1 MTEQLRT
8 LLHDKAD
15 GMDFAVP
22 DLDRLTADGDRR
34 IRRRRS
40 AVAGGVLSVALL
52 VGAVAVLGD
61 RGGDDGSATVAHP
74 APAARPVT
82 WAKGSVI
89 HAGDRT
95 IDVGHEVH
103 AFVETSVGYVVA
115 DAAGKM
121 WSVVDGHATEVG
133 TANAKHPR
141 LVADPSGTRTAW
153 VGTGLDA
160 PGRVEPSGL
169 QVLDQSGGR
178 ISIDGQSPAPGEVDA
193 LSGTTLYFHDDRGAV
208 ARDLV
213 SGQERVVD
221 PAGGRESPE
230 GQGVVAANGDT
241 LALRTD
247 RGTLL
252 GTSRDH
258 AVLLEQAYGSI
269 GAFSP
274 DGGYYSNDADS
285 PSVWDVRTGKQVAL
299 PGMDDYAFATGF
311 DWLDDHTLVL
321 IAERAEGDP
330 MVLVTCEV
338 PDGSSCHQVATLGG
352 LDHPDYQLPVGQP
365 IGDD

>member
-15 GMDFAVP
+15 GVDFAAP

-40 AVAGGVLSVALL
+40 ALAGGVLSVALL

-61 RGGDDGSATVAHP
+61 RGGDDGSPAVAHS
-74 APAARPVT
+74 APATREVT

-89 HAGDRT
+89 HDGDRT
-95 IDVGHEVH
+95 VDVGRQVR

-115 DAAGKM
+115 DPGGKV

-133 TANAKHPR
+133 TASAQHPR
-141 LVADPSGTRTAW
+141 LVADPAGPLAAW
-153 VGTGLDA
+153 NTPSFEGQQVNAIDQST
-160 PGRVEPSGL
+160 GRVS
-169 QVLDQSGGR
+169 
-178 ISIDGQSPAPGEVDA
+178 SPVSAPHLPGELDA
-193 LSGTTLYFHDDRGAV
+193 LSGATVYFHDKRGAV
-208 ARDLV
+208 ALDLITKD
-213 SGQERVVD
+213 ERVVD
-221 PAGGRESPE
+221 PVADERESPQ
-230 GQGVVAANGDT
+230 GQGVIAAHDDV
-241 LALRTD
+241 LALRGEG
-247 RGTLL
+247 GTLV

-269 GAFSP
+269 GTFSP
-274 DGGYYSNDADS
+274 DGAYYSNDADS
-285 PSVWDVRTGKQVAL
+285 PSVWDVRTGKQLAL

-311 DWLDDHTLVL
+311 DWLDDRTLVL
-321 IAERAEGDP
+321 IAEKGKGDP

-338 PDGSSCHQVATLGG
+338 PGGSSCHQVATLGS

-365 IGDD
+365 IDDD